1 MSFRSRFAL
10 SSNIAVFELPTPLM
24 TLATRLVGVNR
35 FTTIRQT
42 TVFHDALSKAP
53 SPVGSSLNAW
63 LLNYSDYL
71 GITAATLLE
80 RLVKQKE

>member
-35 FTTIRQT
+35 FNEDLASDRVSIASIQSAVACRF
-42 TVFHDALSKAP
+42 VVK
-53 SPVGSSLNAW
+53 
-63 LLNYSDYL
+63 LLIVEL
-71 GITAATLLE
+71 PRATLLE
-80 RLVKQKE
+80 QKE